1 MRVRE
6 IDYAAL
12 RRLIGQW
19 REINPNYYGDFYP
32 LTTWSRDDQVW
43 IAWQFDR
50 PEEGEGVVQAFRRD
64 KSSYESARLKLR
76 GLEPTARYA
85 VANLDTPATRQE
97 LTGSHLRDTGLLV
110 EIPSRPAAAVIIYR
124 KVK

>member
-1 MRVRE
+1 M
-6 IDYAAL
+6 
-12 RRLIGQW
+12 
-19 REINPNYYGDFYP
+19 NPYYYGDFYP

-50 PEEGEGVVQAFRRD
+50 PEQGEGVVQAFRRD

-76 GLEPTARYA
+76 GLDPTARYA
-85 VANLDTPATRQE
+85 VANLDTPGTRQE
-97 LTGSHLRDTGLLV
+97 LTGSDLRDTGMLV
-110 EIPSRPAAAVIIYR
+110 EIPSRPAAAVISYR